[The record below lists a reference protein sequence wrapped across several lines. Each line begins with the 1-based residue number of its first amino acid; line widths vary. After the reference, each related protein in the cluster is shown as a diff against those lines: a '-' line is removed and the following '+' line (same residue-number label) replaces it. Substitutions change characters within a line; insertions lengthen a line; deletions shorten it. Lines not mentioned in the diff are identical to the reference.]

1 MKRPNSS
8 RTTAGLVALAMLLTT
23 SAAFAQNA
31 WLNWE
36 SPHVHPLD
44 LSPDQTRL
52 LAVNTADQRLQIFT
66 VDAGGNLSAAGTV
79 RVGVEPVSVRFRTA
93 NEAWVINHLSDSISI
108 VDLNA
113 GRVIRTIL
121 TGDEPA
127 DVVFAGT
134 PERAYV
140 SMSQLNQVHVY
151 NPLSLATAPTVLPIQ
166 GEEPRALARSADGS
180 RVYVALFESGNTS
193 TIIDF
198 PVVSNASGPYGG
210 QNPPP
215 NVGTTFDPPIAGG
228 LDTPPPVAQIVRRSA
243 DGRFRD
249 GNSRDWTNF
258 VTWNFHD
265 HDVAII
271 DTSNNSLSYANG
283 LMTTVMAIGVAPD
296 GRVLT
301 VGTEATNEQRFEP
314 KVKAKFVR
322 VRTGSFPAANP
333 ANTLIA
339 DLNPHLDYQST
350 FLDPTAREQSLGDPR
365 GVAFN
370 ADGTAWV
377 SGMGSNNLIKTD
389 ATGTR
394 LARIDVGQGPT
405 GLALNAAVNRLYV
418 LNKFDASISVV
429 DTNTNQEA
437 SRLSFFDPTS
447 TAVRLGRPMLYDT
460 HAGSGLGQ
468 TACAGCH
475 VDARTDFLAWDLG
488 DPSGAMKTVNQT
500 CVQGPGNCRPWHPMK
515 GPLVTQSLQGI
526 VGTEPLHWR
535 GDRENLAAFAPA
547 FVGLQGLDA
556 QPNATA
562 MQQFSDFI
570 ATVRY
575 PPNPFRNLDN
585 TMPTSIPVSN
595 GQTGNPNTGQTI
607 FQTQPVLPGGAT
619 CQTCHA
625 GPAGTTRRIDDPQL
639 AAAPQAM
646 KQAQLRGMYEKVGWS
661 IGSQNN
667 SKGFG
672 FNSNSDF
679 DNLNALLSVGFNFG
693 PPQQAVTARRD
704 VEAFMIAFDNGTHA
718 AIGQQVSFD
727 GSNNA
732 DANTLARLS
741 TLQTLANAGTIG
753 LIAER
758 NVAGVSRGYV
768 YITQGFMLADR
779 ENDFVDLTA
788 LRDAATAASVV
799 TFTAV
804 GARTAYRAGVDRD
817 SDGFLDWNETNA
829 GSSPDNAASLPSNAC
844 LADYN
849 LDGTYTQADV
859 DAFTV
864 AFNATSPKANFNH
877 SLDPTT
883 ALPTVN
889 AADQTAFTAAFNAGC
904 TTLSNTLFANDF
916 E

>member
-1 MKRPNSS
+1 MMRSYSS
-8 RTTAGLVALAMLLTT
+8 RTVAGLATFALCLT
-23 SAAFAQNA
+23 APLAVAQNA

-52 LAVNTADQRLQIFT
+52 LAVNTGDQRLQIFN
-66 VDAGGNLSAAGTV
+66 VDASGNLTSAGTV

-108 VDLNA
+108 VDINA
-113 GRVIRTIL
+113 GRVTRTIL
-121 TGDEPA
+121 TGDEPT
-127 DVVFAGT
+127 DVVFAGS

-151 NPLSLATAPTVLPIQ
+151 NPTSLATAPTVLTIQ
-166 GEEPRALARSADGS
+166 GEEPRAMAKSADGS

-198 PVVSNASGPYGG
+198 PVVSNVNGPYAG

-215 NVGTTFDPPIAGG
+215 NSGTTFDPPIAGG

-249 GNSRDWTNF
+249 GNNRDWTNF

-271 DTSNNSLSYANG
+271 DTSNNALSYANG

-322 VRTGSFPAANP
+322 VRAGSFPAANP
-333 ANTLIA
+333 ANTVIA

-350 FLDPTAREQSLGDPR
+350 ILAPNDREQSLGDPR

-370 ADGTAWV
+370 ADGSAWI

-405 GLALNAAVNRLYV
+405 GLALHAGVNRLYV

-429 DTNTNQEA
+429 DTSTNQEA
-437 SRLSFFDPTS
+437 GRVAFFDPTS
-447 TAVRLGRPMLYDT
+447 TAVKLGRPMLYDT
-460 HAGSGLGQ
+460 HTGSGLGQ

-547 FVGLQGLDA
+547 FVGLQGLETE
-556 QPNATA
+556 PTSTA

-585 TMPTSIPVSN
+585 TMPNSIPVSN
-595 GQTGNPNTGQTI
+595 GQTGNPNNGQTI
-607 FQTQPVLPGGAT
+607 FSTQPVLPGGAT

-727 GSNNA
+727 GSNNT

-758 NVAGVSRGYV
+758 KVAGVSRGYV

-779 ENDFVDLTA
+779 ENEFVDLTA

-829 GSSPDNAASLPSNAC
+829 SSSPDNAASVPSNAC

-864 AFNATSPKANFNH
+864 AFNAASPKANFNH

-889 AADQTAFTAAFNAGC
+889 AADQAAFTAAFNAGC
-904 TTLSNTLFANDF
+904 TTLSNALFANDF